1 MVHHGLRH
9 LESDDPVTEP
19 TLHVHLIDGTYELF
33 RAYFAVPSRRSPSG
47 QEVNAVSGL
56 LQSLMALLRRP
67 GVTHVACAFDHV
79 IESFRNDLFAGYK
92 TGEGVPADLMEQFE
106 LAERAVATLG
116 VVVWSMVEFEAD
128 DALATG
134 AARFASDP
142 SVARVVLCSPDK
154 DLYQCVGGN
163 VFVWDRQRD
172 KLYDEAAVLEKFG
185 VLPRQI
191 PDFLALVGDSAD
203 GIPGIPRWGK
213 ASAAKA
219 LRQFDSLEQIPLD
232 AAAFGSGLRGVAA
245 LLTELAA
252 QREQA
257 ALYKTL
263 ATLRSDVPLTHTLS
277 DLEYRGTD
285 KLAFEALCVEL
296 GLDTISTRLP
306 KEL

>member
-1 MVHHGLRH
+1 MVHHGHRH
-9 LESDDPVTEP
+9 LESDEPVSEP

-33 RAYFAVPSRRSPSG
+33 RAYFAVPSRRSPNG

-67 GVTHVACAFDHV
+67 EVTHVACAFDHV

-116 VVVWSMVEFEAD
+116 VVVWPIVEFEAD

-134 AARFASDP
+134 AARFSSDP
-142 SVARVVLCSPDK
+142 SVARVLLCSPDK
-154 DLYQCVGGN
+154 DLYQCVGAN
-163 VFVWDRQRD
+163 VLVWDRQRD

-219 LRQFDSLEQIPLD
+219 LQQFGSLEQIPLD
-232 AAAFGSGLRGVAA
+232 AKAFGSGLRGVAS
-245 LLTELAA
+245 LLAELSA

-257 ALYKTL
+257 SLYKTL

-285 KLAFEALCVEL
+285 KRAFEALCVEL
-296 GLDTISTRLP
+296 GLDSISSRLP